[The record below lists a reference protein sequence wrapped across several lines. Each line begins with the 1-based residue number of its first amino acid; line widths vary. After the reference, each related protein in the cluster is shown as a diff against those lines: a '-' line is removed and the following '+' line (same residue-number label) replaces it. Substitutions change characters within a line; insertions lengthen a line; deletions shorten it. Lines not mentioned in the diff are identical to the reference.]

1 MAYLLSDHLA
11 YTRRNSAFSSFP
23 IAVRPLILS
32 TALPGEEA
40 YRFTSIVGDGS
51 FEVLNLAD
59 IYPLFRYGQTAVRR
73 VLAGL
78 VIAQGVS
85 KIVST

>member
-11 YTRRNSAFSSFP
+11 YTRRN
-23 IAVRPLILS
+23 
-32 TALPGEEA
+32 TLPGEEA

-73 VLAGL
+73 ALAGL